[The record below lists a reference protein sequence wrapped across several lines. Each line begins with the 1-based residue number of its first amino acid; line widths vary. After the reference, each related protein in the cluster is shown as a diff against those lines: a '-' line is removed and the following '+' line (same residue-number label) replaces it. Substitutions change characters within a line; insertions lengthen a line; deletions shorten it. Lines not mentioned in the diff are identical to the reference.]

1 MEALILNGA
10 APGDAELD
18 GIQELLRGKLEASGC
33 RTSAMVLRD
42 VPVAYCQGCFEC
54 WLKTPGICKTHD
66 KGRDVAAAFVA
77 SDLVVLLTPIT
88 FGGYS
93 SHLKKGLDRIAG
105 VVSPFFMRSEGEVHH
120 RPRYARY
127 PRLLGVGV
135 LGAPRPD
142 EERVFQ
148 TLVARNA
155 LNFHSPWHAARI
167 LLRGDPPATQLE
179 VLQGALEQSGRAA

>member
-18 GIQELLRGKLEASGC
+18 GIQALLGRELESAGY
-33 RTSAMVLRD
+33 RTTAMVLRD
-42 VPVAYCQGCFEC
+42 IPVAYCQGCFEC
-54 WLKTPGICKTHD
+54 WLKTPGICKTQD
-66 KGRDVAAAFVA
+66 PGRDVAAAFVA
-77 SDLVVLLTPIT
+77 SDLVVLLTPVT

-105 VVSPFFMRSEGEVHH
+105 VVSPFFMRSDGEVHH

-127 PRLLGVGV
+127 PRLLGVGM
-135 LGAPRPD
+135 LGASSPA
-142 EERVFQ
+142 EEGVFR

-155 LNFHSPWHAARI
+155 LNFHAPWHAARI
-167 LLRGDPPATQLE
+167 LLRGDSPVTQLT
-179 VLQGALEQSGRAA
+179 VLEGALQQGGRAA